1 VNTEAIVLRKMTFL
15 AGFLSLLISPTR
27 ARAQDQPAQD
37 QPAQDQPSLG
47 DVARQARKDKEK
59 NNAPSKK
66 VITDDSLPSSK
77 GLSGAALGDLSSA
90 QSSDGGSA
98 TARALAKLEQ
108 AEAALDKLAPLD
120 RATLAKAA
128 LLDNDVDFP
137 NRRNWEDKLFSAKGV
152 YVSHGRE
159 LFQEM
164 KQILAEVQSLR
175 PSQGGTGKLS
185 PDDPRAQQ
193 MMRRIQELVQDAVR
207 TDRAYQAVVVEGW
220 DLAKQAKH

>member
-1 VNTEAIVLRKMTFL
+1 MSFL
-15 AGFLSLLISPTR
+15 ACFLSLLFAATP

-37 QPAQDQPSLG
+37 QPSLA

-59 NNAPSKK
+59 NNATSKK
-66 VITDDSLPSSK
+66 VITDDTLPSK
-77 GLSGAALGDLSSA
+77 GLSGAGLGDLGSA
-90 QSSDGGSA
+90 QGSDGGSA
-98 TARALAKLEQ
+98 TARGLAKLEQ
-108 AEAALDKLAPLD
+108 AEAALDKMAPLD

-137 NRRNWEDKLFSAKGV
+137 NRRNWEDKLFSAKEV

-164 KQILAEVQSLR
+164 RQILKEIQSLK
-175 PSQGGTGKLS
+175 SSEGGTGKLS

-193 MMRRIQELVQDAVR
+193 MMKRIQELVQDAVR

>member
-1 VNTEAIVLRKMTFL
+1 VLRQMTLL
-15 AGFLSLLISPTR
+15 AGFLSLLISTAP
-27 ARAQDQPAQD
+27 ARAQDQPPQD
-37 QPAQDQPSLG
+37 QPQPSLG

-59 NNAPSKK
+59 NNATSKK
-66 VITDDSLPSSK
+66 VITDDTLPSSK
-77 GLSGAALGDLSSA
+77 GLSGAGLGDLGSA
-90 QSSDGGSA
+90 QSSDGASA
-98 TARALAKLEQ
+98 SARGLAKLEQ

-137 NRRNWEDKLFSAKGV
+137 NRRNWEDKLFSAKEV

-164 KQILAEVQSLR
+164 KQILKEVESLKS
-175 PSQGGTGKLS
+175 SQGGSGKLS

-193 MMRRIQELVQDAVR
+193 MMKRIQDLVQDAVR

>member
-1 VNTEAIVLRKMTFL
+1 VNTEAIVLRKLTFL
-15 AGFLSLLISPTR
+15 AGFLSLAISTTP

-37 QPAQDQPSLG
+37 QPSLA
-47 DVARQARKDKEK
+47 DVARQARKDKER
-59 NNAPSKK
+59 NNAPVKK

-77 GLSGAALGDLSSA
+77 GLSGAALGDLGST
-90 QSSDGGSA
+90 QSSDGGSP

-137 NRRNWEDKLFSAKGV
+137 NRRNWEDKLYVAKEN

-164 KQILAEVQSLR
+164 KQILKEVDSLR
-175 PSQGGTGKLS
+175 SSQGGSGKLS

-207 TDRAYQAVVVEGW
+207 TDRAYQEVVVEGW
-220 DLAKQAKH
+220 DLAKQGKH

>member
-1 VNTEAIVLRKMTFL
+1 VLRKMSFL
-15 AGFLSLLISPTR
+15 AGFLSLLISATP

-37 QPAQDQPSLG
+37 QPSLA

-59 NNAPSKK
+59 NNATSKK
-66 VITDDSLPSSK
+66 VITDDTLPSK
-77 GLSGAALGDLSSA
+77 GLSGAGLGDLGSA
-90 QSSDGGSA
+90 QGSDGGSA
-98 TARALAKLEQ
+98 TARGLAKLEQ
-108 AEAALDKLAPLD
+108 AEAALDKMAPLD

-137 NRRNWEDKLFSAKGV
+137 NRRNWEDKLFSAKEV

-164 KQILAEVQSLR
+164 RQILKEVESLR
-175 PSQGGTGKLS
+175 SSQGGAGKLS

-193 MMRRIQELVQDAVR
+193 MMKRIQELVQDAVR

>member
-1 VNTEAIVLRKMTFL
+1 MTFL
-15 AGFLSLLISPTR
+15 ASFLSLLITATPAS
-27 ARAQDQPAQD
+27 AQD
-37 QPAQDQPSLG
+37 QPAQDQPSLA

-59 NNAPSKK
+59 NSGTSKK
-66 VITDDSLPSSK
+66 VITDDTLPSK
-77 GLSGAALGDLSSA
+77 GLSGAGLGDLGSA
-90 QSSDGGSA
+90 QGSDGGSA
-98 TARALAKLEQ
+98 TARGLAKLEQ
-108 AEAALDKLAPLD
+108 AEAALDKMAPLD

-137 NRRNWEDKLFSAKGV
+137 NRRNWEDKLFSAKEV

-164 KQILAEVQSLR
+164 RQILKEVESLR
-175 PSQGGTGKLS
+175 SSQGAGGKLS

-193 MMRRIQELVQDAVR
+193 MMKRIQELVQDAVR

>member
-1 VNTEAIVLRKMTFL
+1 VLRKMTFL
-15 AGFLSLLISPTR
+15 ASFLSLLISTTPS
-27 ARAQDQPAQD
+27 RAQE
-37 QPAQDQPSLG
+37 QPAQDQPSLA

-59 NNAPSKK
+59 NNATTKK
-66 VITDDSLPSSK
+66 VITDDTLPSSK
-77 GLSGAALGDLSSA
+77 GLSGAGLGDLGSS
-90 QSSDGGSA
+90 QSSDSGSA
-98 TARALAKLEQ
+98 TARGLAKLEQ

-120 RATLAKAA
+120 RVTLAKAA

-137 NRRNWEDKLFSAKGV
+137 GRRNWEDKLYVAKED

-164 KQILAEVQSLR
+164 RQILKEIQSLK
-175 PSQGGTGKLS
+175 SSEGGTGKLS

-193 MMRRIQELVQDAVR
+193 MMRRIQDLVQDAVR

>member
-37 QPAQDQPSLG
+37 QPLLG
-47 DVARQARKDKEK
+47 DVARQDRKDKEK

-137 NRRNWEDKLFSAKGV
+137 NRRNWEGKLFSAKEV

>member
-1 VNTEAIVLRKMTFL
+1 MSFL
-15 AGFLSLLISPTR
+15 ASFLSLLIAATP

-37 QPAQDQPSLG
+37 QPSLA

-59 NNAPSKK
+59 NNATSKK
-66 VITDDSLPSSK
+66 VITDDTLPSK
-77 GLSGAALGDLSSA
+77 GLSGAGLSDLGSA
-90 QSSDGGSA
+90 QGSDGGSA
-98 TARALAKLEQ
+98 TARGLAKLEQ
-108 AEAALDKLAPLD
+108 AEAALDKMAPLD

-137 NRRNWEDKLFSAKGV
+137 NRRNWEDKLFSAKEV

-164 KQILAEVQSLR
+164 RQILKEVESLR
-175 PSQGGTGKLS
+175 SSQGGGGKLS

-193 MMRRIQELVQDAVR
+193 MMKRIQELVQDAVR

>member
-1 VNTEAIVLRKMTFL
+1 VLRKMTFL
-15 AGFLSLLISPTR
+15 ASFLSLLISTTPS
-27 ARAQDQPAQD
+27 RAQE
-37 QPAQDQPSLG
+37 QPAQDQPSLA

-59 NNAPSKK
+59 NNAPVKK
-66 VITDDSLPSSK
+66 VITDDTLPSSK
-77 GLSGAALGDLSSA
+77 GLSGAGLGDLGSS
-90 QSSDGGSA
+90 QSSDSGSA
-98 TARALAKLEQ
+98 TARGLAKLEQ

-120 RATLAKAA
+120 RVTLAKAA

-137 NRRNWEDKLFSAKGV
+137 GRRNWEDKLYVAKED

-159 LFQEM
+159 LFQEVR
-164 KQILAEVQSLR
+164 QILKEIQSLK
-175 PSQGGTGKLS
+175 SSEGGTGKLS

-193 MMRRIQELVQDAVR
+193 MMRRIQDLVQDAVR

>member
-1 VNTEAIVLRKMTFL
+1 
-15 AGFLSLLISPTR
+15 
-27 ARAQDQPAQD
+27 
-37 QPAQDQPSLG
+37 
-47 DVARQARKDKEK
+47 VARQARKDKEK
-59 NNAPSKK
+59 NNATSKK
-66 VITDDSLPSSK
+66 VITDDTLPSSK
-77 GLSGAALGDLSSA
+77 GLSGAGLGDLGSA
-90 QSSDGGSA
+90 QSSDGASA
-98 TARALAKLEQ
+98 SARGLAKLEQ

-137 NRRNWEDKLFSAKGV
+137 NRRNWEDKLFSAKEV

-164 KQILAEVQSLR
+164 KQILKEVESLKS
-175 PSQGGTGKLS
+175 SQGGSGKLS

-193 MMRRIQELVQDAVR
+193 MMKRIQDLVQDAVR

>member
-27 ARAQDQPAQD
+27 ARAQD

-137 NRRNWEDKLFSAKGV
+137 NRRNWEDKLFSAKEV
-152 YVSHGRE
+152 YVLHGRE

>member
-1 VNTEAIVLRKMTFL
+1 VLRKMIFL
-15 AGFLSLLISPTR
+15 ASFLSLLISTTPS
-27 ARAQDQPAQD
+27 RAQE
-37 QPAQDQPSLG
+37 QPAQDQPSLA

-59 NNAPSKK
+59 NNAPVKK
-66 VITDDSLPSSK
+66 VITDDTLPSGK
-77 GLSGAALGDLSSA
+77 GVSGAGLGDLGSS
-90 QSSDGGSA
+90 QSSDSGSA
-98 TARALAKLEQ
+98 TARGLAKLEQ
-108 AEAALDKLAPLD
+108 AEGALDKLAPLD

-137 NRRNWEDKLFSAKGV
+137 GRRNWEDKLYVAKED

-164 KQILAEVQSLR
+164 RQILKEIQSLK
-175 PSQGGTGKLS
+175 SSEGGTGKLS

>member
-1 VNTEAIVLRKMTFL
+1 VLRKLTFL
-15 AGFLSLLISPTR
+15 ASFLSLLISTAP
-27 ARAQDQPAQD
+27 ARAQDQPPQD
-37 QPAQDQPSLG
+37 QPQPSLA

-59 NNAPSKK
+59 NSATSKK
-66 VITDDSLPSSK
+66 VITDDTLPSK
-77 GLSGAALGDLSSA
+77 GLSGAGLGDLGSA
-90 QSSDGGSA
+90 QSSDGASA
-98 TARALAKLEQ
+98 TARGLAKLEQ
-108 AEAALDKLAPLD
+108 AAAALDKLAPLD

-137 NRRNWEDKLFSAKGV
+137 NRRNWEDKLFSAKEV

-164 KQILAEVQSLR
+164 RQILKEVESLKS
-175 PSQGGTGKLS
+175 SQGGAGKLS

-193 MMRRIQELVQDAVR
+193 MMKRIQDLVQDAVR

>member
-1 VNTEAIVLRKMTFL
+1 MTFL

-77 GLSGAALGDLSSA
+77 GLSGAALGDLSST

-137 NRRNWEDKLFSAKGV
+137 NRRNWEGKLFAAKEH

-159 LFQEM
+159 LIGEL
-164 KQILAEVQSLR
+164 KQIVADARAQQAS
-175 PSQGGTGKLS
+175 PGGQGKMS
-185 PDDPRAQQ
+185 PDDPRAKE
-193 MMRRIQELVQDAVR
+193 MIR
-207 TDRAYQAVVVEGW
+207 
-220 DLAKQAKH
+220 K

>member
-27 ARAQDQPAQD
+27 ARAQD

-137 NRRNWEDKLFSAKGV
+137 NRRNWEDKLFSAKEV

>member
-15 AGFLSLLISPTR
+15 AGFLLLVISTTP
-27 ARAQDQPAQD
+27 ARAQD

-59 NNAPSKK
+59 NNAPVKK

-77 GLSGAALGDLSSA
+77 GLSGAGLGDLGSA

-98 TARALAKLEQ
+98 RARALAKLEQ

-137 NRRNWEDKLFSAKGV
+137 SRRNWEDKLYVAKEA

-159 LFQEM
+159 LFREM
-164 KQILAEVQSLR
+164 KQIMAEVQSLQS
-175 PSQGGTGKLS
+175 SQDGKGKLS